1 MGVVMKG
8 RERMWV
14 EDIRCKGM
22 GVVMKGRERKWIE
35 DIRCKGMG
43 VVMKGRERMWKN
55 ECVSIDLFIHV
66 IFCLL
71 IDFEKCNSQIIIM
84 L

>member
-1 MGVVMKG
+1 MGVLF
-8 RERMWV
+8 
-14 EDIRCKGM
+14 
-22 GVVMKGRERKWIE
+22 
-35 DIRCKGMG
+35 
-43 VVMKGRERMWKN
+43 MKGRERMWKN

-71 IDFEKCNSQIIIM
+71 INFKKKCNSHIIIM

>member
-1 MGVVMKG
+1 MGVVMNG
-8 RERMWV
+8 W
-14 EDIRCKGM
+14 
-22 GVVMKGRERKWIE
+22 
-35 DIRCKGMG
+35 
-43 VVMKGRERMWKN
+43 ERMWKN

-71 IDFEKCNSQIIIM
+71 INFKKCNSHIIIM

>member
-1 MGVVMKG
+1 MKG

-22 GVVMKGRERKWIE
+22 GVVMKGRERMWVE

-43 VVMKGRERMWKN
+43 VMKGRERMWVYVVKEWVLLWKGER
-55 ECVSIDLFIHV
+55 EC
-66 IFCLL
+66 
-71 IDFEKCNSQIIIM
+71 E
-84 L
+84 